1 MNKVILFLS
10 LILCVP
16 VVAQKKTANQK
27 PGCPLRL
34 DQSPELRGF
43 RLGMTQAAVLAQ
55 LPGVTIEK
63 PDRFGLARLRLS
75 IIDSTSLI
83 KSSARDKGVQTD
95 RLAGLNEGS
104 AFVIDGSHFPALK
117 GVRKIQL
124 RMIDGRLA
132 GLQISYDD
140 EIKWESIDQFIETI
154 SPALKLPQA
163 WQTPADSDG
172 DSQKELRC
180 EGFVIAANTTG
191 DASDTHAGPELIL
204 QDLAAWDVMSKRQTD
219 LTDKAKQAEDQK
231 RKTFKP

>member
-1 MNKVILFLS
+1 
-10 LILCVP
+10 
-16 VVAQKKTANQK
+16 
-27 PGCPLRL
+27 
-34 DQSPELRGF
+34 
-43 RLGMTQAAVLAQ
+43 
-55 LPGVTIEK
+55 
-63 PDRFGLARLRLS
+63 
-75 IIDSTSLI
+75 
-83 KSSARDKGVQTD
+83 
-95 RLAGLNEGS
+95 
-104 AFVIDGSHFPALK
+104 
-117 GVRKIQL
+117 
-124 RMIDGRLA
+124 MIDGRLA